1 MTSVV
6 EETTSGSV
14 GTDVVGEAAGE
25 GGLSAQELLAQV
37 LDDKTMAALAARA
50 RESGLA
56 LLGEGGLMQQ
66 LVKRFLEASLEGEMD
81 AHLGY
86 AALGT

>member
-14 GTDVVGEAAGE
+14 GTDVGEAAGE

-50 RESGLA
+50 RESG
-56 LLGEGGLMQQ
+56 
-66 LVKRFLEASLEGEMD
+66 R
-81 AHLGY
+81 
-86 AALGT
+86 AAG